1 LVRRTTM
8 PKQVSEQLADLSA
21 RAKEAEQGVAAAKD
35 RGSSMVQQREDQIKA
50 NADRRRQSMSQQASE
65 ARDSVAAQW
74 SGLTNKVQSDIDGLR
89 ARVDYKMYEH
99 DRERAAK
106 AADDAE
112 VSAERAIYF
121 ALDAIDYAETAV
133 LDAALA
139 RETAASF

>member
-1 LVRRTTM
+1 M
-8 PKQVSEQLADLSA
+8 AKPISEQLADLSA
-21 RAKEAEQGVAAAKD
+21 RTKEAEQAVAAAKD
-35 RGSSMVQQREDQIKA
+35 RGSAMVQQREEEIKA
-50 NADRRRQSMSQQASE
+50 DADQRKQNLSQHVSDD
-65 ARDSVAAQW
+65 RDSVAAQW

-89 ARVDYKMYEH
+89 AKVDYKMYEH
-99 DRERAAK
+99 DRDRAIR

-139 RETAASF
+139 RETAASL